1 MTSIRD
7 YGMKWKTIKQ
17 TNKTIKKILILEN
30 DETDIIASIIGTRLS
45 NTVFQFEI
53 MYDDII
59 ISNDKVIEG
68 NLKLYIKDIKSY
80 INTAVIQ
87 REEY

>member
-1 MTSIRD
+1 MTSIQD

-17 TNKTIKKILILEN
+17 TNKTIKKILILED

-45 NTVFQFEI
+45 NTAFQFEI